1 MGLRLR
7 LHISGEALDLEIEK
21 PPVHKVLI
29 ASFRSAIQFLK
40 SQVNAVWS
48 HQWNISNVKYME
60 G

>member
-40 SQVNAVWS
+40 SQVNAV
-48 HQWNISNVKYME
+48 
-60 G
+60 